1 MSTTK
6 NEMMNSMPE
15 MNGYRFEEHVLR
27 SSFHVN
33 KRFHLRRF
41 GARKHEVLVVEK
53 HLGDNF
59 FFRLP
64 SVLLRRFHNIVA
76 K

>member
-1 MSTTK
+1 
-6 NEMMNSMPE
+6 MPE

-53 HLGDNF
+53 HLRDNIS
-59 FFRLP
+59 RLTFG
-64 SVLLRRFHNIVA
+64 SSTVSQ
-76 K
+76 